1 MGLSALEK
9 SLDGKHVPVLGTYE
23 VTPWI
28 LCSVLDIEMLEH
40 VQRRAVKL
48 EEGLE
53 HKSYQEQLRELGGV
67 CPGEMEA
74 QGSHYYCLL
83 KLPERRV

>member
-53 HKSYQEQLRELGGV
+53 HKSYQEQLRELGGFALEKWRLR
-67 CPGEMEA
+67 GA
-74 QGSHYYCLL
+74 ITTAF
-83 KLPERRV
+83 